1 MVFGCVWMCLDMLGE
16 KLERGERIC
25 PKTTQFF
32 FFLGKM
38 RGLGVFM
45 DLGTPFEA
53 HGAQDRASGLIRCD
67 ESTS

>member
-1 MVFGCVWMCLDMLGE
+1 VFGYVGRE
-16 KLERGERIC
+16 IRERRENL
-25 PKTTQFF
+25 PENYPFF
-32 FFLGKM
+32 FKGKM

-53 HGAQDRASGLIRCD
+53 HGAQDRASGLIRCN